1 MAVEYKVGYVT
12 TSGIIRNIEKQLKAA
27 EEECNKQARDGWE
40 LVHPMQHTHG
50 VWLFFERDLR
60 DR

>member
-12 TSGIIRNIEKQLKAA
+12 TSGMFPNVEEQLKAA
-27 EEECNKQARDGWE
+27 EEECNKQAGDGWR
-40 LVHPMQHTHG
+40 LVQPMQHTYG

-60 DR
+60 DG